1 MLGSRRGCYNWGKT
15 AFALDGSV
23 DAQPLPEGGFRHH
36 YECQTKCA
44 QDGSCGAFTFK
55 YFTAFT
61 TLPGRGHCYF
71 FDTKPET
78 YAGAESR
85 FYVSGP
91 DHCTEFDST
100 PIDTPR
106 NKEVQIAEEVKSAV
120 SSELEVALSSEVES
134 AVSSAEC
141 QLCAAA
147 YERDGGCKYAL
158 RGKWFK
164 MIMPDECYLKAHTK
178 SQMNCRNDILDFCN
192 SVEEEETM
200 LGSRRGC
207 YNWGKTAFA
216 LDGSV
221 DAQPLPEGGF
231 RHHYECQTKCAQ
243 DDSCEAFTF
252 KYFTAFTT
260 LPGRG
265 HCYFFDTKPETYAGA
280 ESRFYVSGPDHCTE
294 FDSTPIDTPRNKEV
308 QIAEDIFYEELDSE
322 FAVSATGNIGKRK
335 ECRECAA
342 AYDRNGG
349 CKYARK
355 DQWYKI
361 RKPDECYLKLHPK
374 SSVNCRPYVM
384 NHCKGN
390 AEIEIG

>member
-1 MLGSRRGCYNWGKT
+1 
-15 AFALDGSV
+15 
-23 DAQPLPEGGFRHH
+23 
-36 YECQTKCA
+36 
-44 QDGSCGAFTFK
+44 
-55 YFTAFT
+55 
-61 TLPGRGHCYF
+61 
-71 FDTKPET
+71 
-78 YAGAESR
+78 
-85 FYVSGP
+85 
-91 DHCTEFDST
+91 
-100 PIDTPR
+100 
-106 NKEVQIAEEVKSAV
+106 
-120 SSELEVALSSEVES
+120 
-134 AVSSAEC
+134 
-141 QLCAAA
+141 
-147 YERDGGCKYAL
+147 
-158 RGKWFK
+158 
-164 MIMPDECYLKAHTK
+164 MPDECYLKAHTK
-178 SQMNCRNDILDFCN
+178 SRMNCRNDILDFCN

-221 DAQPLPEGGF
+221 DAQPLPGGGF

-294 FDSTPIDTPRNKEV
+294 FDSTPIDTPRNQEV
-308 QIAEDIFYEELDSE
+308 QIAEDLFYEELDSE
-322 FAVSATGNIGKRK
+322 FAVSAKANRGKRPDGKIGKRSDCK
-335 ECRECAA
+335 ECAA

-374 SSVNCRPYVM
+374 AHVNCRPYVM
-384 NHCKGN
+384 RHCKSKPEEVKSEFALSKENKPRLARFAKPEDCQACASAYDTAGGCKFALKNKWYVLEQNPSECYLKLNPKSAMNCRKHVINHCKIKKSQFASLVDNLNGSHTSVKIFSIVGFISTIYLIAKAVSTTDYKKIP
-390 AEIEIG
+390 AEPKPKTLKFIA